1 MTVPDN
7 NPLTI
12 KLMRELEQ
20 VFFENRES
28 LRKWLGK
35 NHKASP
41 GIWMIYYKK
50 HTGTTCIEYRDAL
63 EEALCFGW
71 IDSTLR
77 RIDDERYV
85 RKFTPRTNTSNWS
98 DVNKKL
104 VLELIENGRMTE
116 AGLQKIDVWLKTG
129 RVDWKIKKPGK
140 KNMDMELQVPD
151 YFLKALAENEPA
163 LSNFNNLARS
173 YKRQYI
179 LWITFAKREET
190 IQKRLKEAV
199 ELLKENKILGLR

>member
-1 MTVPDN
+1 MTTKDN

-12 KLMRELEQ
+12 KLMKELEQ

-28 LRKWLGK
+28 LRNWLGK
-35 NHKASP
+35 NHKESP

-50 HTGTTCIEYRDAL
+50 HTGNSCIEYREAL

-104 VLELIENGRMTE
+104 VLELIENGKMTE
-116 AGLQKIDVWLKTG
+116 AGLQKIDVWIKTG
-129 RVDWKIKKPGK
+129 KVDWKIQKSGK
-140 KNMDMELQVPD
+140 KARDKELQVPD
-151 YFLKALAENEPA
+151 YFLEALSENEPA
-163 LSNFNNLARS
+163 LANFKNLARS
-173 YKRQYI
+173 YKRQYV

-190 IQKRLKEAV
+190 IRKRLKEAV
-199 ELLKENKILGLR
+199 ELLKENKLLGLR